1 MKKVTKILSLSLVA
15 LSLFA
20 CDDIL
25 AKPDV
30 VVNEDSLITIGD
42 NKDIYNNNFEVIYDQ
57 LVSSGTSNSTIMK
70 EIINNTA
77 KKEISKFYNISE
89 ADFNKVLETVKTKL
103 VNPSTADLTGKAQE
117 LENIILEKVQKTAK
131 AITSKAA

>member
-30 VVNEDSLITIGD
+30 VVNKDSLITIGD
-42 NKDIYNNNFEVIYDQ
+42 NKDIYNNHFEVIYDQ
-57 LVSSGTSNSTIMK
+57 LVSSGT
-70 EIINNTA
+70 
-77 KKEISKFYNISE
+77 
-89 ADFNKVLETVKTKL
+89 
-103 VNPSTADLTGKAQE
+103 
-117 LENIILEKVQKTAK
+117 
-131 AITSKAA
+131 